1 MSLSLVRHE
10 KLSLKSHSDFNEA
23 WLHDQIAND
32 TTLLGLG
39 ELDLIQR
46 ERPQY
51 SGGRLDILLADT
63 EQNVRYEVEVMLG
76 ATDPSHII
84 RCIEYWDIERR
95 MYPAYD
101 HVAVIVAEEITTR
114 FLNVM
119 GLLAGSIPIIAIQ
132 LNALKVNDSI
142 VLDFVKVLDQR
153 ALREDDT
160 IGNGD
165 KEDVDRSWWE
175 SKKGADK
182 VQVCDRLLTLVQ
194 GETDTTYELRFRKG
208 RISISSKDS
217 FFPIVACYPKLKFVR
232 IIIKLIDVKPW
243 MTRLEEA
250 GLDADTPRDGRL
262 RLRLTLADIDDHKD
276 ILSELMRQ
284 AVQEAEA

>member
-1 MSLSLVRHE
+1 MSLSFVRHE
-10 KLSLKSHSDFNEA
+10 KLSLKSHPDFQEA
-23 WLHDQIAND
+23 WIHNQIVND
-32 TTLLGLG
+32 TALLGLG

-84 RCIEYWDIERR
+84 RCIEYWDVERR

-101 HVAVIVAEEITTR
+101 HVAVIVAEEVTTR

-119 GLLAGSIPIIAIQ
+119 GLLAGSIPLIAIQ
-132 LNALKVNDSI
+132 LNALKVNESI
-142 VLDFVKVLDQR
+142 LLDFVKVLDQR

-160 IGNGD
+160 IENGGE
-165 KEDVDRSWWE
+165 EDVDRSWWE

-194 GETDTTYELRFRKG
+194 EETETTYELRFRKG
-208 RISISSKDS
+208 RISISPTSS
-217 FFPIVACYPKLKFVR
+217 FFHVVACYPKLKFVR
-232 IIIKLIDVKPW
+232 TNIKISDTKPW
-243 MTRLEEA
+243 ITRLEEV
-250 GLDADTPRDGRL
+250 GLDADSPREGRL
-262 RLRLTLADIDDHKD
+262 RLRLTLANVDKHEGV
-276 ILSELMRQ
+276 LRELLHH
-284 AVQEAEA
+284 AVHEAEV